1 MAQFTSVG
9 SRIADLDGFMGTVRF
24 IGSVA
29 SSSSLESTYY
39 GVEWDDHSRGKNDG
53 SVIAKSDSSSWKAGD
68 LVRHF
73 NCTANGGDLS
83 TAGSFLKI
91 PEPLKEGGKKKKKK
105 KAPTINFGTGLF
117 SVLSTRYAEESDP
130 LITDKETKQFLEGD
144 CYAQTKQGKGRKKKI
159 EFHGEEKLRDRQQV
173 DQVDAVA
180 VRSSFISYVESD
192 YDVTQFSH
200 LTELDVM
207 GNLLSDWTEVFR
219 ILRTLKCITKFHLNG
234 NLLNDINEIFNA
246 LSAEDRA
253 TTLFPNLKVL
263 VVNSVNIKDGYKTL
277 VTFSKMFPN
286 LKELYLARNSFGD
299 LGEAAET
306 ELEVSQ
312 MGDVVGAFAD
322 ANLPPPPGAPDTKT
336 TPALFPNLTLI
347 DLSACGLSSWESQ
360 VALLSRIAPK
370 IDTLILND
378 NTIPN
383 IPKCSEPSP
392 SSKLNLNLEQQE
404 TFPNLHS
411 LQLSG
416 NSLTSWASID
426 NLNSYKLSS
435 LRFGRNPIT
444 KNIGGSESR
453 SITIARIGSLKVLN
467 SSNVEGRERS
477 EAEKRYLRVVMRELS
492 NKERDCA
499 SKEIARS
506 EVSLAHPRFAGL
518 SVVHAAAMQAMSGGI
533 AAGSE
538 QSGSSMA
545 SDTLNVTITSL
556 ASASCT
562 QEPCTKRL
570 PGSLTVASLRSMCKV
585 SL

>member
-1 MAQFTSVG
+1 MPTSCG
-9 SRIADLDGFMGTVRF
+9 PLL
-24 IGSVA
+24 
-29 SSSSLESTYY
+29 SSLLKSLPSNPVYPIYAST
-39 GVEWDDHSRGKNDG
+39 WRWFFIS
-53 SVIAKSDSSSWKAGD
+53 
-68 LVRHF
+68 
-73 NCTANGGDLS
+73 
-83 TAGSFLKI
+83 
-91 PEPLKEGGKKKKKK
+91 
-105 KAPTINFGTGLF
+105 
-117 SVLSTRYAEESDP
+117 
-130 LITDKETKQFLEGD
+130 LIT
-144 CYAQTKQGKGRKKKI
+144 
-159 EFHGEEKLRDRQQV
+159 
-173 DQVDAVA
+173 
-180 VRSSFISYVESD
+180 
-192 YDVTQFSH
+192 
-200 LTELDVM
+200 
-207 GNLLSDWTEVFR
+207 
-219 ILRTLKCITKFHLNG
+219 
-234 NLLNDINEIFNA
+234 
-246 LSAEDRA
+246 
-253 TTLFPNLKVL
+253 FPLAYYL
-263 VVNSVNIKDGYKTL
+263 KDGYKTL